1 MLLGRGETWEGGG
14 GGVWVVWHPPKYE
27 SSGLAGRIIWIGR
40 ALKDFKWLN
49 VELLSNLQGF
59 QRELNR
65 FIDLNF
71 TDIGPK
77 IRVSPMFWQEIVP
90 KNVFDP

>member
-1 MLLGRGETWEGGG
+1 MLLGRGETWG
-14 GGVWVVWHPPKYE
+14 GGVWVVWHPQNTNHLDWQGE
-27 SSGLAGRIIWIGR
+27 SSGL
-40 ALKDFKWLN
+40 KWLN

-65 FIDLNF
+65 FINLNF

-77 IRVSPMFWQEIVP
+77 IRVSPMFWQKIVP